1 MNPKLAAAHDYARTY
16 GWRITPL
23 HNITDEGSCS
33 CRKGAKCP
41 TAGKHPR
48 YDNWQ
53 RGGST
58 SAADVQAWWD
68 EHPDANIG
76 IVTDRA
82 SGVWALDV
90 DPEKGGLGSL
100 QDLVDEHGPLPETRL
115 HATGSGG
122 VHYLFIWPDDYE
134 IPTTSGSLGAGI
146 DTRGAGNGQ
155 IVAPPSATNKGPYWI
170 IRDVDPLPAPR
181 WLLDR
186 LREVAELRTR
196 GKEADVVGVEPLD
209 IDTLPAKLRTRL
221 TLVSVDDRS
230 SYFHG
235 TVAACRRAALSQG
248 QTVTALSYWC
258 AAVGKFTGR
267 VASEVARSWGK
278 LSDADPAHDPDR
290 YVAELERAERA
301 QTPEDHPVRAMFAEL
316 VELAR
321 VYQDLPDPS
330 HLAVSL
336 AVAATRDVS
345 DDPVWLLL
353 VAPPSSGKTE
363 SVRMLDACSDA
374 HLDDVTGA
382 GLLSW
387 KGSGAKAQP
396 TGVLTRVPDHAL
408 VTFGDLSTLLADSD
422 KGRRDQTFGILRR
435 AYDGHVTRDLGTAP
449 APLSWKGKLTVVGA
463 VTGVIDNYAVH
474 ADALGPRWIYYRLP
488 LRSNEAKRTAAKMAR
503 SPEIKAIRGEVAKL
517 AAQIVYKAR
526 AGINTYIPDRVADA
540 IEDAAL
546 VTCWGRGSVPRN
558 GYGRREIDGVPIVE
572 EPPRV
577 IRQLRG
583 LAVGLYAIGLT
594 DTEVEALCRRVAL
607 DSIPVARRQA
617 LEAVCEFPG
626 ASTSRIATAAG
637 LHRLVTGRQLEELE
651 LIGVVQVRREGEE
664 PAEWEPDRRPASWM
678 LADDEGTVIKR
689 VFDLANTVSDVET
702 SLTRKGELHPPSPPN
717 KGYNGQGQDQTTSG
731 VLRDPIYRVTPG
743 GAT

>member
-1 MNPKLAAAHDYARTY
+1 MNLKLEAAREYARRK
-16 GWRITPL
+16 WRVIPL
-23 HNITDEGSCS
+23 HNITADGGCS

-48 YDNWQ
+48 HDKWQ
-53 RGGST
+53 DAGST
-58 SAADVQAWWD
+58 SIADVQTWWD
-68 EHPDANIG
+68 ERPDANIG
-76 IVTDRA
+76 IVTDRR
-82 SGVWALDV
+82 SDIWALDV

-122 VHYLFIWPDDYE
+122 VHYIFTYPDDYD
-134 IPTTSGSLGAGI
+134 IPTTSSSLGVGI

-155 IVAPPSATNKGPYWI
+155 IVVPPSATDKGPYWV

-186 LREVAELRTR
+186 LREITDLRAKGT
-196 GKEADVVGVEPLD
+196 EADVVGAEPLD
-209 IDTLPAKLRTRL
+209 IDALPAKLRTRL
-221 TLVSVDDRS
+221 TLISVDDRS

-235 TVAACRRAALSQG
+235 TVAACRRSGLTQG

-301 QTPEDHPVRAMFAEL
+301 QTPEHHPVRAMFAEL
-316 VELAR
+316 VEMAR

-330 HLAVSL
+330 HLAVTL

-387 KGSGAKAQP
+387 KGSGTKAQP

-488 LRSNEAKRTAAKMAR
+488 LRSNEAKRSAAKMAR
-503 SPEIKAIRGEVAKL
+503 SPEIRAARGEVAKL

-526 AGINTYIPDRVADA
+526 AGINTYIPDEVADA

-546 VTCWGRGSVPRN
+546 VTCWGRASVPRN

-594 DTEVEALCRRVAL
+594 DIGVEALCRRVAL
-607 DSIPVARRQA
+607 DSMPVARRQA

-626 ASTSRIATAAG
+626 VSTSRAAGIAG
-637 LHRLVTGRQLEELE
+637 LHRMVAGRHLEELE
-651 LIGVVQVRREGEE
+651 LIGVVRVRREGEE
-664 PAEWEPDRRPASWM
+664 PVESESDRRPAFWS
-678 LADDEGTVIKR
+678 LTEDEGVIIKR
-689 VFDLANTVSDVET
+689 VFDLEEASHMLDT
-702 SLTRKGELHPPSPPN
+702 SLTRKVGLHPPSPPYR
-717 KGYNGQGQDQTTSG
+717 GQNGQIQDQSAGG
-731 VLRDPIYRVTPG
+731 VLRDPTYRVTPG